1 MERPSDLTNPASFAP
16 PALGRALRCAER
28 TAITETGW
36 NRPGSDVRFG
46 RCGLVGAWW
55 KALEIE
61 FNVSL
66 APDAPDA
73 PDAERPVPVVVT
85 ALRTD
90 APDDLPGRTV
100 WIKDEDGV
108 FVERA
113 FETRDGLMTLREPAA
128 TTAARVRFEARLLH
142 TQPRFVKGWI
152 PPPLA
157 SLRLVLRVPFQRD
170 PIV

>member
-1 MERPSDLTNPASFAP
+1 
-16 PALGRALRCAER
+16 
-28 TAITETGW
+28 
-36 NRPGSDVRFG
+36 
-46 RCGLVGAWW
+46 
-55 KALEIE
+55 
-61 FNVSL
+61 
-66 APDAPDA
+66 
-73 PDAERPVPVVVT
+73 
-85 ALRTD
+85 
-90 APDDLPGRTV
+90 V

-128 TTAARVRFEARLLH
+128 TTAARVRFEARLFH

>member
-1 MERPSDLTNPASFAP
+1 M
-16 PALGRALRCAER
+16 
-28 TAITETGW
+28 
-36 NRPGSDVRFG
+36 RFG

-73 PDAERPVPVVVT
+73 PDAESPVPVVVT

-128 TTAARVRFEARLLH
+128 TTAARVRFEARLFH